1 MAGSHQGLPDIF
13 VQVWRITLKS
23 CTGVLGRILR
33 TGDQC
38 CKRTMYLLQTMSDF
52 YFIFLLQIL
61 LALPFN
67 IELIP

>member
-1 MAGSHQGLPDIF
+1 MAGFHQGLPDIF
-13 VQVWRITLKS
+13 VHVWRITLKS
-23 CTGVLGRILR
+23 RTGGLGRILR
-33 TGDQC
+33 TCDQY